1 MSHNTLTAPSS
12 SRLMHKDKVWRE
24 GICTRADWTL
34 ALRRL
39 NLGYYSL
46 FVPSSNLPPRLAR
59 QGHSGRL
66 RVFCLQSFSRLF
78 GDEVV
83 VHKRATPGSGPQ
95 RWRWFITR
103 HGGCRGLMT
112 SLLRRAAWNQEVFY
126 ESSGLIAALSPC
138 GDLRVSVLF
147 HCKLLSTSTRSS
159 VWESWTRIFPPTA
172 SITAHL
178 SDSLIRVKVMVYVIK
193 AKLQP

>member
-1 MSHNTLTAPSS
+1 MSHNTWTPKLSLTAPSS
-12 SRLMHKDKVWRE
+12 SRLTHKDKVWRE

-39 NLGYYSL
+39 NPGYYSL

-103 HGGCRGLMT
+103 HGADDFAPAPRCVKSRGFLGT
-112 SLLRRAAWNQEVFY
+112 FGFNRCIIALWRSASVCFVSL
-126 ESSGLIAALSPC
+126 
-138 GDLRVSVLF
+138 
-147 HCKLLSTSTRSS
+147 
-159 VWESWTRIFPPTA
+159 
-172 SITAHL
+172 
-178 SDSLIRVKVMVYVIK
+178 
-193 AKLQP
+193 